1 MKDIKFSTIAK
12 ACKTV
17 GVSYLGGVSLSA
29 KMVKN
34 EKVGVITYSINLS
47 PAETSGYNV
56 CSHATKECK
65 AGCLA
70 TSGRAKLDI
79 LGGNTV
85 ISDARIKKTRLFFE
99 HQEFFMD
106 WLIAELLKYQKQA
119 IKKGM
124 VFSARLN
131 TISDIDWANVRTLG
145 GSNIFE
151 LFSTVQFYDYTKN
164 PNKFNGKPANYHL
177 TFSFTG
183 RNWNACETL
192 LKRNENIAMV
202 FNVKKVEDLPKT
214 YKGYTVI
221 NGDETDYRPNDA
233 KGVIV
238 GLKWKRIADKVA
250 EAQVR
255 QSMFVVQPDDVNC
268 GY

>member
-34 EKVGVITYSINLS
+34 EKVGVMTYSINLS
-47 PAETSGYNV
+47 PAETSGYDV
-56 CSHATKECK
+56 CSHSTAECRS
-65 AGCLA
+65 GCLA
-70 TSGRAKLDI
+70 TSGHAKMDI
-79 LGGNTV
+79 QSGKTI

-99 HQEFFMD
+99 NQEFFME
-106 WLIAELLKYQKQA
+106 WLIAELLKYRKQA

-164 PNKFNGKPANYHL
+164 PNKFVGKPENYHL

-183 RNWNACETL
+183 RNWIACNTL
-192 LKRNENIAMV
+192 LKRGENIAMV
-202 FNVKKVEDLPKT
+202 FNVNKVEDLPKT
-214 YKGYTVI
+214 YKGFKVI
-221 NGDETDYRPNDA
+221 NGDETDYRPNDE

-255 QSMFVVQPDDVNC
+255 QSMFVVQPLDVNC